1 MIAGRQRLQAVD
13 HAATEEKLTRSAF
26 LQEGHG
32 SAGTWKRSS
41 ALEKEA
47 NERDH
52 AATTGCVPPEGG
64 PPVSRLEKEANERKQ
79 RMQKAAAN
87 MDKLANKFGKWDG
100 VGTIRQFRD
109 RRTGAKR

>member
-1 MIAGRQRLQAVD
+1 MARINVMMPEDILQAVD

-26 LQEGHG
+26 LQK
-32 SAGTWKRSS
+32 AARRY
-41 ALEKEA
+41 LDEK
-47 NERDH
+47 
-52 AATTGCVPPEGG
+52 
-64 PPVSRLEKEANERKQ
+64 RLEKEADERKQ

>member
-1 MIAGRQRLQAVD
+1 MARINVMMPDDILQAVD

-26 LQEGHG
+26 LQK
-32 SAGTWKRSS
+32 AARRYMD
-41 ALEKEA
+41 EK
-47 NERDH
+47 
-52 AATTGCVPPEGG
+52 
-64 PPVSRLEKEANERKQ
+64 RLEKEADERKQ

>member
-1 MIAGRQRLQAVD
+1 MARINVMMPDEILQAVD

-26 LQEGHG
+26 LQK
-32 SAGTWKRSS
+32 AARRYMD
-41 ALEKEA
+41 EK
-47 NERDH
+47 
-52 AATTGCVPPEGG
+52 
-64 PPVSRLEKEANERKQ
+64 RLEKEADERKQ

>member
-1 MIAGRQRLQAVD
+1 MARINVMMPEDILQAVD

-26 LQEGHG
+26 LQK
-32 SAGTWKRSS
+32 AARRYMD
-41 ALEKEA
+41 EK
-47 NERDH
+47 
-52 AATTGCVPPEGG
+52 
-64 PPVSRLEKEANERKQ
+64 RLEKEADERKQ

>member
-1 MIAGRQRLQAVD
+1 MARINVMMPEDILQAVD

-26 LQEGHG
+26 LQKAA
-32 SAGTWKRSS
+32 SRYMD
-41 ALEKEA
+41 EK
-47 NERDH
+47 
-52 AATTGCVPPEGG
+52 
-64 PPVSRLEKEANERKQ
+64 RLEKEADERKQ
-79 RMQKAAAN
+79 RMQKAAAD

>member
-1 MIAGRQRLQAVD
+1 MARINVMMPDDVLQAVD
-13 HAATEEKLTRSAF
+13 HAAMEEHLTRSAF
-26 LQEGHG
+26 LKKAAQ
-32 SAGTWKRSS
+32 RY
-41 ALEKEA
+41 LEEK
-47 NERDH
+47 
-52 AATTGCVPPEGG
+52 
-64 PPVSRLEKEANERKQ
+64 RLEQEAIERKQ

>member
-1 MIAGRQRLQAVD
+1 MARINLMMPEDILQAVD

-26 LQEGHG
+26 LQK
-32 SAGTWKRSS
+32 AARRY
-41 ALEKEA
+41 LDEK
-47 NERDH
+47 
-52 AATTGCVPPEGG
+52 
-64 PPVSRLEKEANERKQ
+64 RLEKEADERKQ

>member
-1 MIAGRQRLQAVD
+1 MARINVMMPEDILQAVD

-26 LQEGHG
+26 LQK
-32 SAGTWKRSS
+32 AARRYMD
-41 ALEKEA
+41 EK
-47 NERDH
+47 
-52 AATTGCVPPEGG
+52 
-64 PPVSRLEKEANERKQ
+64 RLEKEADERKQ

-109 RRTGAKR
+109 RRTGATR

>member
-1 MIAGRQRLQAVD
+1 MARINVMMPEDILQAVD

-26 LQEGHG
+26 LQK
-32 SAGTWKRSS
+32 AARRYMD
-41 ALEKEA
+41 EK
-47 NERDH
+47 
-52 AATTGCVPPEGG
+52 
-64 PPVSRLEKEANERKQ
+64 RLEKEANERKQ

-87 MDKLANKFGKWDG
+87 MDKLADKFGKWDG

>member
-1 MIAGRQRLQAVD
+1 MARINVMMPEDILQAVD
-13 HAATEEKLTRSAF
+13 HAATEEKLTRSAL
-26 LQEGHG
+26 LQK
-32 SAGTWKRSS
+32 AARRY
-41 ALEKEA
+41 LEAK
-47 NERDH
+47 
-52 AATTGCVPPEGG
+52 
-64 PPVSRLEKEANERKQ
+64 RLEKEANERKQ